1 MLPTLSFRHETSI
14 LFMATPERLGITGDI
29 IERKCHPSFPYYILH
44 CMIISDTAIIMH
56 YFVGCEVIAAI

>member
-1 MLPTLSFRHETSI
+1 
-14 LFMATPERLGITGDI
+14 MATPERLGITGDI
-29 IERKCHPSFPYYILH
+29 IERKCHPSFPYYIIH